1 MAYHKFG
8 PNDIFNNV
16 IEAHPKCEFFIHRR
30 TIYYNGEK
38 PQLGTINPNKN
49 VKQIPSG
56 YLSLYEL
63 NIDRLEADYIYPFV
77 TKDGNATPLKT
88 VSAKQFQQFGYGD
101 IITGSYP
108 DSASIS
114 IDRYDSTVTS
124 RPRLRAL
131 RNTLDYYKP
140 LSPSY
145 AFGNKLTEDL
155 TLISIPSIFY
165 GSSIDKGTVSMQFY
179 YDGELVAELKDE
191 KQNGELIQTY
201 PSAESADQQLKI
213 LITTTSGAPDPNFG
227 QFIPLLVPNGIKL
240 SNYQY
245 IFVSTT
251 PQNFVDDA
259 LSQSSVEVYTDGTLN
274 IAMENLVAA
283 INNEDGL
290 GIGEGNSRYG
300 YGENTEDV
308 GSVVATWNSATNEL
322 EVVRVDDLGES
333 NVICFSVRASGVDGD
348 GNAWNFTGEPNGT
361 GAPVSFP
368 NPFDAAVNLSY
379 DSCTGLLQPGINK
392 TAGIILYNEGFII
405 LNPDWEL
412 SGSGYG
418 TNEDYYN
425 ATLNESTGDCDYTPD
440 VPASWLYWGA
450 LGCEDDNENI
460 EETIPRSSWGLSFNG
475 TSYVPTVTM
484 LAHAKKG
491 ELNHSNNPTYLT
503 FGQNNANIEY
513 EKSVVYAEN
522 ADLSIANVT
531 YSPYEDP
538 DEPFEKTTWISKI
551 GIYDE
556 NKNLIAIATLANPIK
571 KTEDRDFTFKL
582 KLDI

>member
-16 IEAHPKCEFFIHRR
+16 IKAHPKCEFFIHKRK
-30 TIYYNGEK
+30 IYYNGEK
-38 PQLGTINPNKN
+38 PQLGTINPNNN

-88 VSAKQFQQFGYGD
+88 VSAKKFQQFGYGD

-114 IDRYDSTVTS
+114 IDRYDSTITS

-131 RNTLDYYKP
+131 RNTIEHYKP
-140 LSPSY
+140 LSCSY
-145 AFGNKLTEDL
+145 TFGNKLTEDL
-155 TLISIPSIFY
+155 VLISIPSIFY
-165 GSSIDKGTVSMQFY
+165 GSSIEKGTVSMQFY
-179 YDGELVAELKDE
+179 YDGELIAELTDE
-191 KQNGELIQTY
+191 KKNGELIQT
-201 PSAESADQQLKI
+201 
-213 LITTTSGAPDPNFG
+213 
-227 QFIPLLVPNGIKL
+227 
-240 SNYQY
+240 
-245 IFVSTT
+245 
-251 PQNFVDDA
+251 
-259 LSQSSVEVYTDGTLN
+259 
-274 IAMENLVAA
+274 
-283 INNEDGL
+283 
-290 GIGEGNSRYG
+290 
-300 YGENTEDV
+300 
-308 GSVVATWNSATNEL
+308 
-322 EVVRVDDLGES
+322 
-333 NVICFSVRASGVDGD
+333 
-348 GNAWNFTGEPNGT
+348 T
-361 GAPVSFP
+361 GADNEGEV
-368 NPFDAAVNLSY
+368 
-379 DSCTGLLQPGINK
+379 
-392 TAGIILYNEGFII
+392 AGIILYNEGFII

-412 SGSGYG
+412 SGGTYG
-418 TNEDYYN
+418 TNTDYYD
-425 ATLNESTGDCDYTPD
+425 ASLNESTGDCDYSL

-450 LGCEDDNENI
+450 LGCEDDNLNI

-475 TSYVPTVTM
+475 TSYTPVITM

-503 FGQNNANIEY
+503 FGQDNANIDY
-513 EKSVVYAEN
+513 EKSSFYVEN
-522 ADLSIANVT
+522 SDLNIANVT

-582 KLDI
+582 RLDL